1 MKGMINLG
9 IITLRE
15 NAILFER
22 RDETVLIEPYGLNC
36 IRVRASK
43 NSKLS
48 DEKWTLLDAKD
59 NSKPV
64 ITGDNK
70 HATLTN
76 GDISVDVSTTN
87 DWGGELCFKRKGRV
101 ILSTKNYG
109 DYCMRYQHTEGDN
122 YRIRYAFNANHGEH
136 IYGLSQEQED
146 AFDRK
151 GTTTELQHYNTKS
164 VIPVYYS
171 SLGYGF
177 LWNNPAPGRCE
188 TTLNH
193 TMWVAD
199 SAYQADYLVFVGD
212 TPKDVMNL
220 YADLTGY
227 SPMMPSWAA
236 GFWQCKCRY
245 EKQDTLLKVAK
256 DYKER
261 GIDIDAIV
269 IDFFHWTEQGDL
281 KFDPKY
287 WPDPKA
293 MVDELKEMGIEPVVS
308 VWPTISPKSENWR
321 EMNDRNMV
329 VRTENGQYPTFD
341 FFGMITYIDPTN
353 PETAKFYWDKVKKNY
368 YDYGIKNFWLD
379 EAEPEVHPQQFSNL
393 KMHIGNGAQTALL
406 YPYYYNKIFFDGL
419 KSEGE
424 TEIISLTRA
433 AYAGSQ
439 RVGACVWNGDIM
451 SSFHALKQSITSGLS
466 MAMCGI
472 PWWNSDIGG
481 FLFGD
486 TESKSWREL
495 LMRWF
500 QFGLF
505 CPVMRLH
512 GTRLYQS
519 YYVDEAPDVMV
530 KGGGYNEIWHFGDEN
545 YPVLKKM
552 IETRQKMRPYTLKL
566 AKEAHE
572 HGWPMMRPM
581 FFEFPDDSKC
591 YDLWDQYMY
600 GADILF
606 APIYNEGQT
615 DREVYLPEGE
625 WISVI
630 DGKEYK
636 GGQTV
641 AMHAEV
647 SQYIAF
653 VKKGSEVISVF
664 ED

>member
-1 MKGMINLG
+1 MGR
-9 IITLRE
+9 ITL
-15 NAILFER
+15 NNNSILFER

-36 IRVRASK
+36 IRVRSSK
-43 NSKLS
+43 NARLS

-59 NSKPV
+59 NSVPE
-64 ITGDNK
+64 ISGNER
-70 HATLTN
+70 HASLKN
-76 GDISVDVSTTN
+76 GDISVDVSATN
-87 DWGGELCFKRKGRV
+87 DWGGELVFKRKGKV

-109 DYCMRYQHTEGDN
+109 DYAMRYLHTEGDN

-136 IYGLSQEQED
+136 IYGLGQEQED

-164 VIPVYYS
+164 VIPMYYS

-193 TMWVAD
+193 IMWVAD

-212 TPKDVMNL
+212 TPRDVMRT

-227 SPMMPSWAA
+227 APMMPRWAA

-245 EKQDTLLKVAK
+245 ETQDILLNVARE
-256 DYKER
+256 YKRR
-261 GIDIDAIV
+261 GIPIDAIV

-321 EMNDRNMV
+321 EMNDRNML

-341 FFGMITYIDPTN
+341 FFGMITFIDPTN

-379 EAEPEVHPQQFSNL
+379 EAEPEVHPQQFGNL
-393 KMHIGNGAQTALL
+393 KMYAGNGAQTALL
-406 YPYYYNKIFFDGL
+406 YPYYYNKIFYDGL

-424 TEIISLTRA
+424 SDIISLTRA
-433 AYAGSQ
+433 AYVGSQ

-451 SSFHALKQSITSGLS
+451 SSFFALKQSITSGLS
-466 MAMCGI
+466 MGMCGI

-486 TESKSWREL
+486 TEKASFREL
-495 LMRWF
+495 LVRWF

-512 GTRLYQS
+512 GTRLNQS

-530 KGGGYNEIWHFGDEN
+530 KGGGYNELWHFGEEN
-545 YPVLKKM
+545 YPVLKKL
-552 IETRQKMRPYTLKL
+552 IETRIKLRDYTLSL
-566 AKEAHE
+566 ARDAHE
-572 HGWPMMRPM
+572 NGAPMMRPL
-581 FFEFPDDSKC
+581 FFEFPQDEQC
-591 YDLWDQYMY
+591 YTIWDEYMY
-600 GADILF
+600 GSDILF

-615 DREVYLPEGE
+615 ERQVYLPNGE
-625 WISVI
+625 WIRVGDSDSGRTV
-630 DGKEYK
+630 YA

-641 AMHAEV
+641 EV
-647 SQYIAF
+647 KADVSEYIAF
-653 VKKGSEVISVF
+653 VRSGAEVIKAF
-664 ED
+664 E

>member
-1 MKGMINLG
+1 MGR
-9 IITLRE
+9 ITL
-15 NAILFER
+15 NNSSILFER

-36 IRVRASK
+36 IRVRSSK
-43 NSKLS
+43 NARLS

-59 NSKPV
+59 TSLP
-64 ITGDNK
+64 IISGDDR
-70 HATLTN
+70 HATLAN
-76 GDISVDVSTTN
+76 GDISVDISTTN
-87 DWGGELCFKRKGRV
+87 DWGGELVFKRRGKV

-109 DYCMRYQHTEGDN
+109 DYAMRYLHTEGDN
-122 YRIRYAFNANHGEH
+122 YRIRYAFNANPGEH
-136 IYGLSQEQED
+136 IYGLGQEQED
-146 AFDRK
+146 AFDRV

-164 VIPVYYS
+164 VIPMYYS

-193 TMWVAD
+193 IMWVAD
-199 SAYQADYLVFVGD
+199 SAYQADYIVFVGE
-212 TPKDVMNL
+212 TPRDVMRT

-227 SPMMPSWAA
+227 APMMPRWAA

-245 EKQDTLLKVAK
+245 ETQDILLNVARE
-256 DYKER
+256 YKRR
-261 GIDIDAIV
+261 GIPIDAIV

-293 MVDELKEMGIEPVVS
+293 MVEELKEMGIEPVVS

-321 EMNDRNMV
+321 EMNDRNML

-341 FFGMITYIDPTN
+341 FFGMITFIDPTN

-379 EAEPEVHPQQFSNL
+379 EAEPEVHPQQFGNL
-393 KMHIGNGAQTALL
+393 KMYAGNGAQTALL
-406 YPYYYNKIFFDGL
+406 YPYYYNKIFYDGL

-433 AYAGSQ
+433 AYVGSQ

-451 SSFHALKQSITSGLS
+451 SSFFALKQSITSGLS
-466 MAMCGI
+466 IGMCGI

-486 TESKSWREL
+486 TESASFREL
-495 LMRWF
+495 LVRWF

-512 GTRLYQS
+512 GTRLTQS

-530 KGGGYNEIWHFGDEN
+530 KGGGYNELWHFGEEN
-545 YPVLKKM
+545 YPVLKKL
-552 IETRQKMRPYTLKL
+552 IETRIRLRDYTLSL
-566 AKEAHE
+566 ARDAHE
-572 HGWPMMRPM
+572 NGAPMMRPM
-581 FFEFPDDSKC
+581 FFEFPQDDKC
-591 YDLWDQYMY
+591 YALWDQYMF
-600 GADILF
+600 GPDILF

-615 DREVYLPEGE
+615 SRTVYLP
-625 WISVI
+625 
-630 DGKEYK
+630 DGDWVRVGDSDGQRTVYT
-636 GGQTV
+636 GGQTAEV
-641 AMHAEV
+641 KAEV
-647 SQYIAF
+647 SEFIAF
-653 VKKGSEVISVF
+653 VRKGAEVIKAF
-664 ED
+664 E

>member
-1 MKGMINLG
+1 MGRITFIN
-9 IITLRE
+9 
-15 NAILFER
+15 NNSILFER
-22 RDETVLIEPYGLNC
+22 RDETMLIEPYGLNC
-36 IRVRASK
+36 IRVRSSK
-43 NSKLS
+43 NAKLS
-48 DEKWTLLDAKD
+48 DEKWTLLDPLD

-64 ITGDNK
+64 LEGDDK

-76 GDISVDVSTTN
+76 GDISVRVSTTN
-87 DWGGELCFKRKGRV
+87 DWGGELCFMRKGKQ
-101 ILSTKNYG
+101 ILTTKNYG
-109 DYCMRYQHTEGDN
+109 DYVMRYVHTEGDN
-122 YRIRYAFNANHGEH
+122 YRIRYVFNANDGEH
-136 IYGLSQEQED
+136 IYGLGQEQED

-151 GTTTELQHYNTKS
+151 GTSTELVHYNTKS
-164 VIPVYYS
+164 VIPFYYS

-188 TTLNH
+188 TTFNH

-199 SAYQADYLVFVGD
+199 SAYQADFIVFVGD
-212 TPKDVMNL
+212 TPKDVMKT

-227 SPMMPSWAA
+227 SPMMPKWAA

-245 EKQDTLLKVAK
+245 ESQDILLNVARE
-256 DYKER
+256 YKRR
-261 GIDIDAIV
+261 GIPIDAIV

-293 MVDELKEMGIEPVVS
+293 MCDELKEMGIEPVVS
-308 VWPTISPKSENWR
+308 VWPTISPKSENWD
-321 EMNDRNMV
+321 EMNNRNML

-341 FFGMITYIDPTN
+341 FFGMITFIDPTN

-379 EAEPEVHPQQFSNL
+379 EAEPEVHPQQFANL
-393 KMHIGNGAQTALL
+393 KMYAGNGAQTALI
-406 YPYYYNKIFFDGL
+406 YPYYYNKIFYDGL

-433 AYAGSQ
+433 AYTGSQ

-451 SSFHALKQSITSGLS
+451 SSFFALRQSISSGLS

-486 TESKSWREL
+486 TESKSFREL
-495 LMRWF
+495 IVRWF

-505 CPVMRLH
+505 CPIMRLH
-512 GTRLYQS
+512 GTRLNQS

-545 YPVLKKM
+545 YPVLKKL
-552 IETRQKMRPYTLKL
+552 IETREKMRPYTLAI
-566 AKEAHE
+566 AKEASE
-572 HGWPMMRPM
+572 NGSPMMRPM
-581 FFEFPDDSKC
+581 FYEFPQDKKC
-591 YDLWDQYMY
+591 YELWDQYMF
-600 GADILF
+600 GGDILF

-625 WISVI
+625 WISVL
-630 DGKEYK
+630 DKKEYA

-641 AMHAEV
+641 DMHAEV
-647 SQYIAF
+647 SEYIAF
-653 VKKGSEVISVF
+653 VKKGSDVLNAFI
-664 ED
+664 

>member
-1 MKGMINLG
+1 MG

-43 NSKLS
+43 NSNLS

-406 YPYYYNKIFFDGL
+406 YNP
-419 KSEGE
+419 
-424 TEIISLTRA
+424 
-433 AYAGSQ
+433 
-439 RVGACVWNGDIM
+439 
-451 SSFHALKQSITSGLS
+451 GLS
-466 MAMCGI
+466 ARG
-472 PWWNSDIGG
+472 
-481 FLFGD
+481 
-486 TESKSWREL
+486 
-495 LMRWF
+495 
-500 QFGLF
+500 
-505 CPVMRLH
+505 
-512 GTRLYQS
+512 
-519 YYVDEAPDVMV
+519 
-530 KGGGYNEIWHFGDEN
+530 
-545 YPVLKKM
+545 
-552 IETRQKMRPYTLKL
+552 
-566 AKEAHE
+566 
-572 HGWPMMRPM
+572 
-581 FFEFPDDSKC
+581 
-591 YDLWDQYMY
+591 
-600 GADILF
+600 
-606 APIYNEGQT
+606 
-615 DREVYLPEGE
+615 
-625 WISVI
+625 
-630 DGKEYK
+630 
-636 GGQTV
+636 
-641 AMHAEV
+641 
-647 SQYIAF
+647 
-653 VKKGSEVISVF
+653 
-664 ED
+664 

>member
-1 MKGMINLG
+1 MGR
-9 IITLRE
+9 ITL
-15 NAILFER
+15 NNSSVLFER

-36 IRVRASK
+36 LRVRASK
-43 NSKLS
+43 NARLS

-59 NSKPV
+59 NSQPE
-64 ITGDNK
+64 ISGNER
-70 HATLTN
+70 HACLKN
-76 GDISVDVSTTN
+76 GDISVEVSTTN
-87 DWGGELCFKRKGRV
+87 DWGGELVFKRKGKV
-101 ILSTKNYG
+101 ILSTRNYG
-109 DYCMRYQHTEGDN
+109 DYSMRYLHTEGDN

-136 IYGLSQEQED
+136 IYGLGQEQED
-146 AFDRK
+146 AFDRV

-164 VIPVYYS
+164 VIPMYYS

-193 TMWVAD
+193 IMWVAD

-212 TPKDVMNL
+212 TPRDVMRT

-227 SPMMPSWAA
+227 APMMPRWAA

-245 EKQDTLLKVAK
+245 ETQDILLNVARE
-256 DYKER
+256 YKRR
-261 GIDIDAIV
+261 GIPIDAIV

-287 WPDPKA
+287 WQDPKA

-308 VWPTISPKSENWR
+308 VWPTISPKSENWG
-321 EMNDRNMV
+321 EMNDRNML

-341 FFGMITYIDPTN
+341 FFGMITFIDPTN

-379 EAEPEVHPQQFSNL
+379 EAEPEVHPQQFANL
-393 KMHIGNGAQTALL
+393 KMYAGNGAQVALL
-406 YPYYYNKIFFDGL
+406 YPYYYNKIFYDGL

-424 TEIISLTRA
+424 TDIISLTRA

-451 SSFHALKQSITSGLS
+451 SSFFALKQSITSGLS
-466 MAMCGI
+466 MGMCGI

-486 TESKSWREL
+486 TESASFREL
-495 LMRWF
+495 LVRWF

-512 GTRLYQS
+512 GTRLTQS

-530 KGGGYNEIWHFGDEN
+530 KGGGYNEIWHFGEEN
-545 YPVLKKM
+545 YPVLKKL
-552 IETRQKMRPYTLKL
+552 IETRIKLRDYTLSL
-566 AKEAHE
+566 AKDAHE
-572 HGWPMMRPM
+572 NGAPMMRPM
-581 FFEFPDDSKC
+581 FFEFPQDGLC
-591 YDLWDQYMY
+591 YTLWDQYMY
-600 GADILF
+600 GSDILF

-615 DREVYLPEGE
+615 EREVYLPEGE
-625 WISVI
+625 WVRVGNREN
-630 DGKEYK
+630 DKREYAGGK
-636 GGQTV
+636 TV
-641 AMHAEV
+641 AVKAEV
-647 SQYIAF
+647 SEYIAF
-653 VKKGSEVISVF
+653 VRKGSEVIKAF
-664 ED
+664 DGE